1 MRPGRVVSSVIVRVV
16 ESGRG
21 ERAIFLHDLLWREVR
36 EFRSWEEA
44 VAHLRRR
51 SESRG
56 VR

>member
-1 MRPGRVVSSVIVRVV
+1 MRPGRVVSTVIVRVV

-21 ERAIFLHDLLWREVR
+21 QRSIVLHDLIAREVR
-36 EFRSWEEA
+36 EFRTWEEA

-51 SESRG
+51 SEARG

>member
-1 MRPGRVVSSVIVRVV
+1 MRPAKVVSTVIVRVV

-21 ERAIFLHDLLWREVR
+21 ERSIVLHDLISREVR
-36 EFRSWEEA
+36 EFGSWEEA

-56 VR
+56 LR